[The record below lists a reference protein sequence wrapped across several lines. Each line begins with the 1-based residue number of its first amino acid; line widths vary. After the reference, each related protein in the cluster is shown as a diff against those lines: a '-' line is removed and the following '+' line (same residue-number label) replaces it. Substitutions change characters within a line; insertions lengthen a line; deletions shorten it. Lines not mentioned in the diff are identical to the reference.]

1 MGIGDC
7 DRRQRNEGRMSCLFN
22 LSTSEFSQSH
32 YRHMGETSLAIVAW
46 IFLIGVIFI
55 VVGIFLRSKVPA
67 LFWVLVIVGLMLWF
81 FGIPLYVFW
90 PRNT

>member
-1 MGIGDC
+1 
-7 DRRQRNEGRMSCLFN
+7 
-22 LSTSEFSQSH
+22 
-32 YRHMGETSLAIVAW
+32 MGETSLAIVAW